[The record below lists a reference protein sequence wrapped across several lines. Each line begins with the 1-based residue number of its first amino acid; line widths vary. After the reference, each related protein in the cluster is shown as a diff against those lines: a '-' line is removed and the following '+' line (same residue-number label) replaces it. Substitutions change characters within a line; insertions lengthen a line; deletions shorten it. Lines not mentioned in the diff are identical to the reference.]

1 MKNEDLRVKRTKKLL
16 SDALLSLMEDTP
28 FNKLSVNEIC
38 NKAMVHRATFYNHFY
53 DKEDLLDYIID
64 DMQEDLF
71 NASINS
77 GNYTSAKQM
86 YLGLSEK
93 ILDYISENKI
103 KVGKILANNSQ
114 EKTLFLFSTALR
126 RSIKYLLI
134 KNKFN
139 ENCTIPVDILA
150 SFFTGGLAILI
161 GTLLSE
167 GNNYSKEEMLG
178 YFDKLLPNDI
188 FTKKD

>member
-93 ILDYISENKI
+93 IFDYISENKI